1 MLQIKKIGKQDIF
14 CILDEKFIKDIFPNL
29 NVSLILIHNSNI
41 YPIDLLI
48 ITNICIEDDS
58 LANKGLM
65 I

>member
-1 MLQIKKIGKQDIF
+1 MLQIKKIGKQNIF
-14 CILDEKFIKDIFPNL
+14 WILDEKFIEDIFPNL
-29 NVSLILIHNSNI
+29 NVSLILSHNLNI